1 MENRSGGW
9 AAKELRELDL
19 GDVRLNKR
27 AVKLVEQLASKPTQS
42 IPAAAGGWADT
53 MAAYRFFCNE
63 KASKGDIL
71 APHIRQTEQRMG
83 AHPIVLCLEDTTEL
97 DFNGQDIAGL
107 GSLTYDAQ
115 RGMCLHPTY
124 AVTPEREPLG
134 VTAIHTWA
142 RERRDEVVEEPIED
156 KKKGK
161 KNQGDKESARWIN
174 GYEGVAAMA
183 LRLPET
189 RLIYVADREGDILA
203 LMVRAAKLDTPADWL
218 IRARHNRCL
227 PDGGKL
233 FDSTCQGEPLGEIT
247 FTMPAR
253 DEQKA
258 RVVQQQLWSKQVSI
272 TAGEAGTIDVTCII
286 AREINAPANV
296 KPVEWRLLTNRRADT
311 LEEAVGLIEWY
322 RVRWEIEIFFNV
334 LKNGCCVEDLQLS
347 DIKRL
352 ERALALF
359 VIVAWRIAHLMRLG
373 RICPDMD
380 ASVVFHPDEIRAA
393 YILTKGKELDKPTLN
408 EVLRR
413 VAQLGG
419 FLGRKGD
426 GEPGVKTIWI
436 GLQRIMDS
444 AATIQA
450 LREN

>member
-1 MENRSGGW
+1 
-9 AAKELRELDL
+9 
-19 GDVRLNKR
+19 
-27 AVKLVEQLASKPTQS
+27 VEQLASKPMES

-53 MAAYRFFCNE
+53 IAAYRFFGNE
-63 KASKGDIL
+63 KASGEDIL
-71 APHIRQTEQRMG
+71 APHITQTEQRMR
-83 AHPIVLCLEDTTEL
+83 AHPVVLCLEDTTEL

-107 GSLTYDAQ
+107 GSLTYDTQ
-115 RGMCLHPTY
+115 RGMYLHPTY
-124 AVTPEREPLG
+124 AVTPQREPLG
-134 VTAIHTWA
+134 ATAMYTWA
-142 RERRDEVVEEPIED
+142 RERRDEVGEEPLPD

-161 KNQGDKESARWIN
+161 KTQEEKESVRWIK

-183 LRLPET
+183 FRLPET
-189 RLIYVADREGDILA
+189 RLVYVADREGDILA
-203 LMVRAAKLDTPADWL
+203 LMLRAVELDTPADWL

-233 FDSTCQGEPLGEIT
+233 FEYTSQGEPLGEIT

-253 DEQKA
+253 DDQKA

-272 TAGEAGTIDVTCII
+272 PAGEAGTIEVTCII

-296 KPVEWRLLTNRRADT
+296 KPVEWRLLTNRCADT
-311 LEEAVGLIEWY
+311 LEEVVTLIEWY
-322 RVRWEIEIFFNV
+322 RVRWEIEMFFNV
-334 LKNGCCVEDLQLS
+334 LKNGCCVEELQLS

-359 VIVAWRIAHLMRLG
+359 MIVAWRIAHLMRLG

-380 ASVVFHPDEIRAA
+380 AVVVFHPDEIRAA
-393 YILTKGKELDKPTLN
+393 YILTKGKQPDKPKLN

-450 LREN
+450 LRGV